1 MRLAEDSLL
10 TDRRVTE
17 WYLREKGAR
26 EQARGTTGTTPRV
39 QPVITI
45 SRAFGSGGHAIGER
59 VAREL
64 GDNWQVWDREIIEAV
79 SQSAEATTEMVEAL
93 DEHTRSWIEEMVYA
107 IFAKPM
113 MEIFA
118 YRRHA
123 AQVLL
128 ALAQQ
133 GHKVIIGRGAN
144 FVLSEALNV
153 RLRASEAYRVQ
164 DTMRR
169 ENIGHEQAVR
179 QVHHVDAERAE
190 FVRAVFQ
197 RRIDDPD
204 AYDMILSTD
213 ALGVEASVA
222 AIVAAARVMF
232 NL

>member
-1 MRLAEDSLL
+1 MRLAEDSYL

-26 EQARGTTGTTPRV
+26 EKAGETTGSTPRV
-39 QPVITI
+39 LPVITI
-45 SRAFGSGGHAIGER
+45 SREFGAGGHTIGER

-64 GDNWQVWDREIIEAV
+64 GDNWQVWDREIIEAI
-79 SQSAEATTEMVEAL
+79 SQSAKAATEMVAAL
-93 DEHTRSWIEEMVYA
+93 DEHTHSWIEEMVYA
-107 IFAKPM
+107 IFAQPM
-113 MEIFA
+113 METFA
-118 YRRHA
+118 YRRHL

-133 GHKVIIGRGAN
+133 GHMVIIGRGAN
-144 FVLSEALNV
+144 FVLREALNV

-164 DTMRR
+164 DTMHR
-169 ENIGHEQAVR
+169 EHIGHDQAVR
-179 QVHHVDAERAE
+179 RVHHVDAERAE

-204 AYDMILSTD
+204 AYDLIVRTD

-222 AIVAAARVMF
+222 SVVAAARVMF
-232 NL
+232 HL